1 MRIFKPAAAAPTF
14 DCCFGAVPCEPYSV
28 SCHAPRSI
36 GGNDVTAGVFD
47 GAGPEALAGL
57 RTLSLGR
64 SCFSE
69 TSALPMSLAGLL
81 SVAQLPEVEQQV
93 RSYSAAAAALSLP

>member
-1 MRIFKPAAAAPTF
+1 MTAALLLSHVNLT
-14 DCCFGAVPCEPYSV
+14 PCRA
-28 SCHAPRSI
+28 APRSV
-36 GGNDVTAGVFD
+36 GGNEVTAGVFD

-81 SVAQLPEVEQQV
+81 GVTKLPEVERQV
-93 RSYSAAAAALSLP
+93 RSCSVAAAALSLP